1 MEQEQPFEII
11 YLFQTKAVSC
21 YGCGLKYKRDE
32 ENNTLVVRKFCEREF
47 TTAGQKKSHL
57 QFAYF
62 HLLACRY
69 IGETY
74 LMFTNDGRQMIKLLA
89 MT

>member
-47 TTAGQKKSHL
+47 TTWFEKDRLFQTAALVPSVAKL
-57 QFAYF
+57 V
-62 HLLACRY
+62 
-69 IGETY
+69 
-74 LMFTNDGRQMIKLLA
+74 MFPV
-89 MT
+89 

>member
-1 MEQEQPFEII
+1 VTFVLDLDFLLHSRNCSIFPLYCANDTACSHILDEII

-47 TTAGQKKSHL
+47 TT
-57 QFAYF
+57 
-62 HLLACRY
+62 
-69 IGETY
+69 
-74 LMFTNDGRQMIKLLA
+74 MIKLLT